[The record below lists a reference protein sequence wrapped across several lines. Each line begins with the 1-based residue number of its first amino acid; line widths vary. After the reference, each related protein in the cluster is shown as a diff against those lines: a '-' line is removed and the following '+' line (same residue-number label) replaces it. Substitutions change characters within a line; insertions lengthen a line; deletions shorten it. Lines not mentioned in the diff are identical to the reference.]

1 MPKQMKEERIPG
13 FEYPSNV
20 PRSFSYAPRPPS
32 EIERIRALI
41 RSERLAAEAAAAG
54 AETWEEADDFDV
66 GDDYDPT
73 SPYEEMFEGAFDH
86 LQQPPSHGSPED
98 ASPTREAVDERS
110 ESVARDAPV
119 APAEGGQ

>member
-1 MPKQMKEERIPG
+1 MPKQMKEERIRG

-54 AETWEEADDFDV
+54 AETWEEADDFDI
-66 GDDYDPT
+66 GDDFDPE
-73 SPYEEMFEGAFDH
+73 SPYEEVFEGAFDQVKH
-86 LQQPPSHGSPED
+86 PPSHGSQEG
-98 ASPTREAVDERS
+98 ASPTREAVDEQS
-110 ESVARDAPV
+110 ESAARDAPV
-119 APAEGGQ
+119 APAEGG